1 MRKTDVIEHFG
12 SGVKTARALNVTKS
26 AVSQWPDT
34 IPEAMAYRAQAAS
47 RNKLKVDPEVYRLK
61 FSKDKTVAA

>member
-1 MRKTDVIEHFG
+1 MRKSDVLLFFKNG
-12 SGVKTARALNVTKS
+12 SKTARALGITKS

-47 RNKLKVDPEVYRLK
+47 KGKLKVDPTVYQKNLQQ
-61 FSKDKTVAA
+61 VG